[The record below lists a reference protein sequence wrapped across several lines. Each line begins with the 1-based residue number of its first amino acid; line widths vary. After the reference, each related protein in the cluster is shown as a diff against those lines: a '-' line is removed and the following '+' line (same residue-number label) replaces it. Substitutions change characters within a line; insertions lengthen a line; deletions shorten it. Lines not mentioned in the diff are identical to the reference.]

1 MLFFDVIG
9 ELYESAIQ
17 YVRAVDQSQIYT
29 IILNQCISFLK
40 NKFLI
45 LKLIPASM
53 IQRVQS
59 IYLLLIIIFSVGLV
73 FVFKLWETLD
83 SAIFAFDLFADE
95 NRLAKLIPVFFS
107 ASGIIALISLF
118 KFKNRQLQFV
128 LGRII
133 ILINLFLL
141 GILIYLSL
149 NLPGEVSSE
158 KGIGMFIPIIVVLFS
173 VLANKAIKKDEDLV
187 KSVDRLR

>member
-1 MLFFDVIG
+1 MFMFLFKK
-9 ELYESAIQ
+9 ESHNFVLR
-17 YVRAVDQSQIYT
+17 YNR
-29 IILNQCISFLK
+29 
-40 NKFLI
+40 
-45 LKLIPASM
+45 M
-53 IQRVQS
+53 IQRIQS
-59 IYLLLIIIFSVGLV
+59 IYLLLISILSVG
-73 FVFKLWETLD
+73 FIFIFKLWKVANDEV
-83 SAIFAFDLFADE
+83 FAFDLFSNE
-95 NRLAKLIPVFFS
+95 ETLSKLVPLLFILS
-107 ASGIIALISLF
+107 AFVAIVSIF
-118 KFKNRQLQFV
+118 QFRKRQLQFV

-158 KGIGMFIPIIVVLFS
+158 KGIGMFIPIVVVLFA